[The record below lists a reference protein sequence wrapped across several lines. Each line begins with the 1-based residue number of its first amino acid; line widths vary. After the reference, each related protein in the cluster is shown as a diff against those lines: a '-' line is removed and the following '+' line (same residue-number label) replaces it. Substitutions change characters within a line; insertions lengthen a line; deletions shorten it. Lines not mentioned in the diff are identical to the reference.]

1 MTSLDSWYHEKESA
15 WLYQRVAAA
24 EPDARKRQLFLQL
37 AAAAEEQAAKWE
49 TAAARQ
55 STAAGATAPPES
67 GATRSQ
73 SGAAAEPGT
82 IPLGPTTAA
91 AEATV
96 TANTNTPP
104 KRIFVPALRARI
116 VARLIQHFG
125 PRALRSVLAAMK
137 LRGLSVYSAPVS
149 IAVGHAMPTSLSDVG
164 ARHRGGLGSNLRAS
178 VFGVSDGL
186 VSNASLVL
194 GVAGAGAASGYVLLT
209 GTAGMLAGA
218 LSMAAGEYVSVR
230 SQREMYEYQI
240 ALEREEV
247 AEYPEEEAEEL
258 ALIYEARGV
267 EIGQAREVSRALLA
281 NPEQAL
287 DVLSREELGL
297 NPDDL
302 GSPFGAALSSF
313 LSFALGA
320 AVPLIPF
327 VTTRSTA
334 AATLG
339 TTAAVT
345 VLALFCIGLVLS
357 LFTGRDALKGALR
370 MVLIGAGAGVVS
382 FLVGRAL
389 GVAIGNG

>member
-1 MTSLDSWYHEKESA
+1 LSLDSWYHEKESA

-24 EPDARKRQLFLQL
+24 EPDSRKRQLFLQL

-49 TAAARQ
+49 LAAARQ
-55 STAAGATAPPES
+55 SAAAIPDATAGPP
-67 GATRSQ
+67 
-73 SGAAAEPGT
+73 GAALPRT
-82 IPLGPTTAA
+82 F
-91 AEATV
+91 
-96 TANTNTPP
+96 TPS
-104 KRIFVPALRARI
+104 LRARI

-137 LRGLSVYSAPVS
+137 LRGLSVYSAPV
-149 IAVGHAMPTSLSDVG
+149 AVAGHAMPTSLSDVG
-164 ARHRGGLGSNLRAS
+164 ARHRGGLGSNLRAT

-194 GVAGAGAASGYVLLT
+194 GVAGAGASTSYVLLT

-240 ALEREEV
+240 ALEREEL

-267 EIGQAREVSRALLA
+267 EIGQAREVSRALMA
-281 NPEQAL
+281 KPEQAL

-313 LSFALGA
+313 LSFGVGA

-327 VTTRSTA
+327 LATRTTTTGTLVSTA
-334 AATLG
+334 AL
-339 TTAAVT
+339 TAI
-345 VLALFCIGLVLS
+345 ALFCIGLILS
-357 LFTGRDALKGALR
+357 LFTGRDAFKGAVR
-370 MVLIGAGAGVVS
+370 MVLIGAGAGIVS

-389 GVAIGNG
+389 GVAIGGG

>member
-1 MTSLDSWYHEKESA
+1 MTNLDSWYHEKESA

-24 EPDARKRQLFLQL
+24 EPDPRKSQLFLQL

-49 TAAARQ
+49 ISNSQRAGAVAAASR
-55 STAAGATAPPES
+55 TFT
-67 GATRSQ
+67 
-73 SGAAAEPGT
+73 
-82 IPLGPTTAA
+82 PT
-91 AEATV
+91 
-96 TANTNTPP
+96 
-104 KRIFVPALRARI
+104 LRARI
-116 VARLIQHFG
+116 VARLVQQFG

-137 LRGLSVYSAPVS
+137 LRGLSIYSAPVS
-149 IAVGHAMPTSLSDVG
+149 VAGHAMPTTLSDVG

-194 GVAGAGAASGYVLLT
+194 GVAGAGATTGYVLLT

-258 ALIYEARGV
+258 ALIYAARGV
-267 EIGQAREVSRALLA
+267 ELGQARAVSRALLS

-313 LSFALGA
+313 VSFALGA
-320 AVPLIPF
+320 ALPLIPF
-327 VTTRSTA
+327 VVTRSTTSTTLTVT
-334 AATLG
+334 ATL
-339 TTAAVT
+339 T
-345 VLALFCIGLVLS
+345 VVALFGIGLVLS

-370 MVLIGAGAGVVS
+370 MVIIGAGAGVIS

-389 GVAIGNG
+389 GVAIGSGG